1 MEIPENK
8 EQLENFENENNAEN
22 IKQDVFVETNKEVPV
37 KRVVKKRKD
46 KRKKMLF
53 VGVVV
58 FFLLL
63 TFVVGV
69 AVFCVSDINGVG
81 GTEDAIYIEV
91 AEGSNLKEISAMLK
105 EKDIISSET
114 VFYLYA
120 RDRSADFKAGM
131 HVFNTAMSYE
141 EICDSLCEMPH
152 KETVKVLIPEGFEL
166 RLIAQACE
174 EAGLCTAEEFMYA
187 AENDEFD
194 YDFLKDKKGVMYKLE
209 GFLFPATYEFEVGA
223 SAHDIIDKM
232 LYTFDSFY
240 TDDFSA
246 RAKTL
251 GMTDYEVVTLASVV
265 EREAASADE
274 HKKVAGVFYNRIKIG
289 MKLES
294 CATVQ
299 YVLKER
305 KPVLSIADTK
315 IDSPYNTY
323 KYAGMPVGPVAS
335 PSLSAIEAV
344 LYPESHDYYYF
355 VARADGK
362 GHVFSKTLEEHNRAV
377 AQNQ

>member
-1 MEIPENK
+1 MKFSE
-8 EQLENFENENNAEN
+8 
-22 IKQDVFVETNKEVPV
+22 
-37 KRVVKKRKD
+37 
-46 KRKKMLF
+46 KRKKATLSL
-53 VGVVV
+53 GVVI

-63 TFVVGV
+63 VFVIGI
-69 AVFCVSDINGVG
+69 AIFCISDINGCG
-81 GTEDAIYIEV
+81 GNEDALYIDID
-91 AEGSNLKEISAMLK
+91 EGSNLKEISAILK
-105 EKDIISSET
+105 KKDIISSET

-120 RDRSADFKAGM
+120 RNCSADFKAGVHM
-131 HVFNTAMSYE
+131 FNTAMSYE
-141 EICDSLCEMPH
+141 EICDSLCEVPH
-152 KETVKVLIPEGFEL
+152 KETVKVLIPEGYEL
-166 RLIAQACE
+166 RLIAKACAD
-174 EAGLCTAEEFMYA
+174 AGLCTIDEFMDA
-187 AENDEFD
+187 AENGEYD
-194 YDFLKDKKGVMYKLE
+194 YDFIKDKSGVIYKLE
-209 GFLFPATYEFEVGA
+209 GFLFPATYDFEVGT

-240 TDDFSA
+240 TDEFSA
-246 RAKTL
+246 RAKAL
-251 GMTDYEVVTLASVV
+251 GMTDHDVVTLASVV

-274 HKKVAGVFYNRIKIG
+274 HKKVAGVFYNRINIG

-323 KYAGMPVGPVAS
+323 KYTGMPVGPVAS

-355 VARADGK
+355 VARADGN
-362 GHVFSKTLEEHNRAV
+362 GHVFSKTLAEHNRAV